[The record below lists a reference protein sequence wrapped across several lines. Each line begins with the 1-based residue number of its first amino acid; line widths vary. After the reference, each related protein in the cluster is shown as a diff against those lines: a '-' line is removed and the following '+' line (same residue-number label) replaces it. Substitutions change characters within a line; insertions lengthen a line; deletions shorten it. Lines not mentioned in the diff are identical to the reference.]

1 MCTRTRLAFIFLLV
15 SASLGLTAQTV
26 QAQDRLCDPGG
37 EDCRAILINLIRNE
51 TVGID
56 VAFWFMEDARYS
68 NELVKKHAAGVPV
81 RVLMDPRAN
90 STYALNSQRLAELQ
104 AAGIPMRKRVANG
117 ILHWK
122 MMLFEGQGTVEFS
135 GANYSANA
143 WRPEGTTPYAN
154 YTDEVIL
161 FTEDPSIVN
170 SFRTKYDDL
179 WTNTSAYA
187 NYANITGALVRKYDT
202 YLKNPELNFPP
213 TESYASRS
221 TSRYNAEKTKIDVI
235 MYRITDRRH
244 SDAMIA
250 ARGRGIPVRLITE
263 PEQYRDESR
272 LWHSWNVDR
281 LYMAGVQIKH
291 RAHAGLNHQKSVLL
305 YGLRLSIFGSSNWTS
320 PSSSSQEEH
329 NYFTAKPAIFD
340 WLVDQFERK
349 WNNSGGVVENVNFV
363 PLPPDRAL
371 TPSPAHL
378 ATGVATTGVKLTWFG
393 GPWAHKYD
401 IYFGTSPT
409 PPLLVSDLEL
419 GPSENSRQMQ
429 SYTIPTTLAT
439 GTTYY
444 WRVVSKTMANM
455 TKASDVWTFTTAG
468 TAAPPPAG
476 GSAGAG
482 DVVLYAG
489 KATVRSGAWQS
500 VSDASAA
507 GGRRMSNANAGA
519 AKVTAPAASPANYFE
534 MSFLAE
540 AGKPYRLWIRGRAE
554 SNHYSNDSIFIQFSG
569 SVTSGGTPTWR
580 IGTTSATEMN
590 LEDCSGCGLSGWG
603 WQDNGWGINVLGPLV
618 HFATSGTQ
626 TIRVQSRED
635 GLQIDQI
642 VLSKGP
648 FLSSAPGAVK
658 NDNTILNEQEGSA
671 GSGDDDPPPPPPP
684 ASSSDS
690 IVLYAADAAVV
701 AGTWGVTSDASA
713 AGNAS
718 LRQPNAGA
726 AKITT
731 AAADP
736 ANYFELNFTADANT
750 PYRLWI
756 RSKAEGN
763 SWANDSV
770 FIQFSGSVTQSGS
783 AIYRI
788 GTTSAAESNLE
799 DCSGCGLSGWGW
811 QDNGWGTGVMGPLI
825 YFTGGPQTIRIQ
837 QREDGAAI
845 DQIVLSPS
853 TWLNASP
860 GALKNDTTIVQK

>member
-1 MCTRTRLAFIFLLV
+1 MCTRNRFAVVLLLV
-15 SASLGLTAQTV
+15 GVSLGFSVETAR
-26 QAQDRLCDPGG
+26 AQDRLCDPGG
-37 EDCRAILINLIRNE
+37 EDCRIILLNLIRNE

-68 NELVKKHAAGVPV
+68 NELVKKHAEGVPV

-143 WRPEGTTPYAN
+143 WRPEGTVPYAN
-154 YTDEVIL
+154 YTDEVIY
-161 FTEDPSIVN
+161 FTTDQSVVN

-179 WTNTSAYA
+179 WTNTTSYA
-187 NYANITGALVRKYDT
+187 NYANVTGALVRNYDT
-202 YLKNPELNFPP
+202 FTKNPELNFPP
-213 TESYASRS
+213 TESFASRS
-221 TSRYNAEKTKIDVI
+221 TSRYNAENTKIDVI

-250 ARGRGIPVRLITE
+250 ARGRGVPVRLISE
-263 PEQYRDESR
+263 PEQYRDASR

-305 YGLRLSIFGSSNWTS
+305 YGLGLSIFGSSNWTS

-329 NYFTAKPAIFD
+329 NYFTAKPFIFD

-349 WNNSGGVVENVNFV
+349 WNNTGGVVETTNFV
-363 PLPPDRAL
+363 PLPPDRAI

-393 GPWAHKYD
+393 GPFAHKYD
-401 IYFGTSPT
+401 IYFGTTPT
-409 PPLLVSDLEL
+409 PPLLVSDLAL
-419 GPSENSRQMQ
+419 GPSESSRQMQ
-429 SYTIPTTLAT
+429 SYTIPTTLGT

-455 TKASDVWTFTTAG
+455 TKASEVWTFTTAG

-476 GSAGAG
+476 GSAGVG

-489 KATVRSGAWQS
+489 KATVRSGAWQP

-507 GGRRMSNANAGA
+507 GGLRMTNPNAGA
-519 AKVTAPAASPANYFE
+519 AKLTSAAASPANYFE
-534 MSFLAE
+534 MSFTAE

-569 SVTSGGTPTWR
+569 SATSSGTATWR

-603 WQDNGWGINVLGPLV
+603 WQDNGWGTNVLGPLV
-618 HFATSGTQ
+618 YFATSGTQ
-626 TIRVQSRED
+626 TIRVQTRED

-642 VLSKGP
+642 VLSKGA

-658 NDNTILNEQEGSA
+658 DDNTILNEQGGSA
-671 GSGDDDPPPPPPP
+671 SSDDGDPPPPST
-684 ASSSDS
+684 SSPDV
-690 IVLYAADAAVV
+690 VLYSADAPVIT
-701 AGTWGVTSDASA
+701 GTWGVTSDATA
-713 AGNAS
+713 AGGAS

-726 AKITT
+726 AKVTT
-731 AAADP
+731 AAANP
-736 ANYFELNFTADANT
+736 ANYFELTFSAAANT

-756 RSKAEGN
+756 RSKADDN
-763 SWANDSV
+763 NWANDSV
-770 FIQFSGSVTQSGS
+770 FIQFSGSVTQSGT

-811 QDNGWGTGVMGPLI
+811 QDNGWGTGVLGPLI
-825 YFTGGPQTIRIQ
+825 YFGASGTQRIRIQ
-837 QREDGAAI
+837 QREDGVAI

-853 TWLNASP
+853 TWLNSAP
-860 GALKNDTTIVQK
+860 GSLKNDTTIVQK